1 MSPFA
6 SVLQG
11 DRAMKSITLGLGTL
25 AVWAATV
32 VDASAAWN
40 NVFQPTLF
48 HRNRTANCCPPAPA
62 VVRAAP
68 VVAYSAPADPCPQ
81 QQCTTN
87 YVQRC
92 FYTPCTTYETRSYYE
107 AVTTMQ
113 TSYYYEPVTSY
124 RYSCYYDPCTCSYK
138 QVATPV
144 VTQELRSRCCPVQT
158 WVQRCCQVPVT
169 VMKKSC
175 YLEPQ
180 TTCCTTTV
188 GALIPTSCATNGAM
202 PLAGAA
208 PAGPPTISATP
219 SGPPT
224 ISTTPPQTPPP
235 PQIKE
240 GTAPSGPNV
249 GNMSYYQQSQW
260 QAPATFRQQ
269 SNPTPP
275 NPTPQVKLERI
286 VYGPESFVEGQIVQT
301 DNTPRPN
308 ASVLFV
314 SADNGKRETV
324 TANNT
329 GRFQVNLAS
338 GNWLVYVQ
346 GRDGTAQFHSR
357 LSVQQHQAAR
367 ITVVN

>member
-1 MSPFA
+1 
-6 SVLQG
+6 
-11 DRAMKSITLGLGTL
+11 MKSITIALGAL

-48 HRNRTANCCPPAPA
+48 GRHRQAACCPPAPA

-158 WVQRCCQVPVT
+158 WVQRCAQVPVT

-180 TTCCTTTV
+180 TTCCTTTT
-188 GALIPTSCATNGAM
+188 GALIPVNGA
-202 PLAGAA
+202 AAA
-208 PAGPPTISATP
+208 PAPAMPPAVHGAGTAPSA
-219 SGPPT
+219 PPNV
-224 ISTTPPQTPPP
+224 IVNPPAQTPAPP
-235 PQIKE
+235 VIKE
-240 GTAPSGPNV
+240 STAPSGPNV
-249 GNMSYYQQSQW
+249 GNMSYHQQSQW
-260 QAPATFRQQ
+260 QAPATFKQQ
-269 SNPTPP
+269 SNPAVPP
-275 NPTPQVKLERI
+275 APPVKLDRI
-286 VYGPESFVEGQIVQT
+286 VYGPESFVEGQIVRT

-346 GRDGTAQFHSR
+346 GHDGVAQYYSR
-357 LSVQQHQAAR
+357 LSVAQNQTAK